1 MSDEEIKSKDG
12 GDGDGPADICDPIEV
27 TARE

>member
-1 MSDEEIKSKDG
+1 MSDEDIKSKDG

-27 TARE
+27 TARG

>member
-1 MSDEEIKSKDG
+1 MADEEIKTRDG

-27 TARE
+27 TARG